1 MKIKKTIICVILLLA
16 MSVPA
21 GAQRMMEN
29 LSRGLVAVKTTGGV
43 YLSWR
48 LLGQEWYDV
57 TYNVYRDGVRVNSE
71 PLVTSNYQDAA
82 GEESSIY
89 TVRAVVRGVEQEDSE
104 TVTPWTGQYLD
115 IPMQPILDASG
126 VDITDN

>member
-71 PLVTSNYQDAA
+71 PLVTSNYQDAVNT
-82 GEESSIY
+82 GDYFICHWVIECFCEFPL
-89 TVRAVVRGVEQEDSE
+89 RGWGDY
-104 TVTPWTGQYLD
+104 P
-115 IPMQPILDASG
+115 
-126 VDITDN
+126 

>member
-16 MSVPA
+16 MNVPA

-57 TYNVYRDGVRVNSE
+57 TYNVYRDGVRVNSD

-89 TVRAVVRGVEQEDSE
+89 TVRAVVRGVEQEDSS
-104 TVTPWTGQYLD
+104 PAPRL
-115 IPMQPILDASG
+115 
-126 VDITDN
+126 